1 MIPMLPDGKRIAKL
15 ECPFAEL
22 SEYSSQI
29 LVGVKAYSERGTGY
43 LIMENGIPAI
53 GYFSSDEGDYRG
65 NDAILIF
72 REPQKFT
79 FEIMTYSEP
88 ELRDAV
94 TYAINHKWL
103 VDHQTLPPE
112 EKAELS
118 DEQKLEKILKQPG
131 VLAVAA
137 FFEGF
142 PVHSKGKGDFE
153 KVAAIA
159 EDFHR
164 AGVKIAGDLGIGMM
178 DQIILETSE
187 AKFILAPFGDLFIC
201 ILTTTNANLGLI
213 RLAIQ
218 GVQ

>member
-1 MIPMLPDGKRIAKL
+1 MLPEGKRIAKL

-22 SEYSSQI
+22 SEYTGQI
-29 LVGVKAYSERGTGY
+29 VAGVKAYSERGCGY
-43 LIMENGIPAI
+43 LIMENGIAAI
-53 GYFSSDEGDYRG
+53 GYFSSEDGDYRG
-65 NDAILIF
+65 NDAIVFF
-72 REPQKFT
+72 RESQKFI
-79 FEIMTYSEP
+79 FEIYTYSET

-94 TYAINHKWL
+94 IHAINQRWL
-103 VDHQTLPPE
+103 VDHKTLPPE
-112 EKAELS
+112 ELIELT
-118 DEQKLEKILKQPG
+118 EEEKLEKILKQPG

-142 PVHSKGKGDFE
+142 PVHSKGKGDFD

-159 EDFHR
+159 EDLHR
-164 AGVKIAGDLGIGMM
+164 AGGKIAGDLGIGAL

-201 ILTTTNANLGLI
+201 VLTTTNANLGLI
-213 RLAIQ
+213 RLAIK

>member
-1 MIPMLPDGKRIAKL
+1 MPMLPDGKRIAKL

-22 SEYSSQI
+22 SEYTGQI
-29 LVGVKAYSERGTGY
+29 VVGVKAYSDRGYGY

-53 GYFSSDEGDYRG
+53 GSFSSESGDYRG
-65 NDAILIF
+65 NDAILF
-72 REPQKFT
+72 LREPQKFV
-79 FEIMTYSEP
+79 FEIFTYSET

-94 TYAINHKWL
+94 THAITHRWL
-103 VDHQTLPPE
+103 VDHHTLPPE
-112 EKAELS
+112 EAVELNE
-118 DEQKLEKILKQPG
+118 DQKLEKILKQPG

-137 FFEGF
+137 FYEGF
-142 PVHSKGKGDFE
+142 PVISKGKGDFE

-159 EDFHR
+159 EDLHR
-164 AGVKIAGDLGIGMM
+164 AGGKIAGDLGIGTM
-178 DQIILETSE
+178 DQIILETPE

-213 RLAIQ
+213 RLVIR

>member
-1 MIPMLPDGKRIAKL
+1 MLMLPDGKRITKL

-22 SEYSSQI
+22 SEYTEQI
-29 LVGVKAYSERGTGY
+29 VVGVKAYSDKGYGY

-53 GYFSSDEGDYRG
+53 GYFSSEDGDYQG
-65 NDAILIF
+65 NDAILFF
-72 REPQKFT
+72 RKSQKFI
-79 FEIMTYSEP
+79 FEIFSYSET

-94 TYAINHKWL
+94 THAINQRWL
-103 VDHQTLPPE
+103 VDHPTLPPKE
-112 EKAELS
+112 IVELS
-118 DEQKLEKILKQPG
+118 EDQKLEKILKQPG

-159 EDFHR
+159 EDLHR
-164 AGVKIAGDLGIGMM
+164 AGGRIAGDLGIGAL

-201 ILTTTNANLGLI
+201 VLTTTNANLGLI
-213 RLAIQ
+213 RLAIK

>member
-1 MIPMLPDGKRIAKL
+1 MMPMLPDGKRIAKL

-22 SEYSSQI
+22 AEYTGQI
-29 LVGVKAYSERGTGY
+29 VAGVKAYADRGYGY

-53 GYFSSDEGDYRG
+53 GYFSSEDGDYRG
-65 NDAILIF
+65 NEAILFF
-72 REPQKFT
+72 REPHKFI
-79 FEIMTYSEP
+79 FEIYTYSET

-94 TYAINHKWL
+94 IHAVNQRWL

-112 EKAELS
+112 EKGELS
-118 DEQKLEKILKQPG
+118 EDQKLEKILKQPG

-142 PVHSKGKGDFE
+142 PVHSRGKGDFD

-159 EDFHR
+159 EDLHR
-164 AGVKIAGDLGIGMM
+164 AGGKIAGDLGIGAL

-201 ILTTTNANLGLI
+201 VLTTTNANLGLI
-213 RLAIQ
+213 RLAIK

>member
-1 MIPMLPDGKRIAKL
+1 MLMIPDGKRIAKL

-22 SEYSSQI
+22 SEYTGQI
-29 LVGVKAYSERGTGY
+29 VVGVKAYSDRGYGY

-53 GYFSSDEGDYRG
+53 GYFTSEEGDYHG
-65 NDAILIF
+65 NEAILYF
-72 REPQKFT
+72 RKSQKFI
-79 FEIMTYSEP
+79 FEIFVYSET

-94 TYAINHKWL
+94 IHAINQRWL
-103 VDHQTLPPE
+103 VDHPTLPVE
-112 EKAELS
+112 EKVELS
-118 DEQKLEKILKQPG
+118 EDQKLEIILKQPG

-159 EDFHR
+159 EDLHR
-164 AGVKIAGDLGIGMM
+164 AGGRIAGDLGIGAL

-187 AKFILAPFGDLFIC
+187 AKFILAPFGDLYIC
-201 ILTTTNANLGLI
+201 VLTTTNANLGLI
-213 RLAIQ
+213 RLAINE
-218 GVQ
+218 VQ

>member
-1 MIPMLPDGKRIAKL
+1 MPMLPDGKRIAKL

-22 SEYSSQI
+22 SGYIGEI
-29 LVGVKAYSERGTGY
+29 VAGVKAYSDRGYGY

-53 GYFSSDEGDYRG
+53 GWFSSEGGDYRG
-65 NDAILIF
+65 NDAILFF
-72 REPQKFT
+72 REPQKFV
-79 FEIMTYSEP
+79 FEIFTYSEA
-88 ELRDAV
+88 ELRNAV
-94 TYAINHKWL
+94 THSINNRWL

-112 EKAELS
+112 ETVELTE
-118 DEQKLEKILKQPG
+118 DEKLEKIQKQPG

-142 PVHSKGKGDFE
+142 PVISKGKGDFE

-159 EDFHR
+159 EDLHR
-164 AGVKIAGDLGIGMM
+164 AGGKIAGDLGIGSM
-178 DQIILETSE
+178 DQIILETPE

-201 ILTTTNANLGLI
+201 VLTTTNANLGLI
-213 RLAIQ
+213 RLVIK